1 MNSTGKAQIL
11 LSRFR
16 NIQWSKKTRKAIDA
30 LEALNKKLAA
40 LEALGL
46 PADTSID
53 DLEKEAGKV
62 AAGKVELEKLR
73 LMVGP
78 MEAAAV
84 PLILAD
90 IRAHIATEEKRHQE
104 AATAAGRARK
114 EADRLA
120 DEAKTAQLRAQ
131 EAAGIA
137 GSRAQSVAAL
147 RLELNRIESGAPLS
161 ARTAMVE
168 RALINTRRPA
178 TAGAAR

>member
-1 MNSTGKAQIL
+1 MNKTQVL

-16 NIQWSKKTRKAIDA
+16 GIEWSRKTRKAIDA
-30 LEALNKKLAA
+30 IETLNKKLAA

-84 PLILAD
+84 PLLLAD
-90 IRAHIATEEKRHQE
+90 IQAHIAHEEKKHRD
-104 AATAAGRARK
+104 AAVAAGRARK
-114 EADRLA
+114 EADKLEV
-120 DEAKTAQLRAQ
+120 EAKRAQMKAQ
-131 EAAGIA
+131 EAAAIA
-137 GSRAQSVAAL
+137 GSRSQAVSAL
-147 RLELNRIESGAPLS
+147 RLELQRIEGGGPLPARS
-161 ARTAMVE
+161 AMMEKFLVNVRTAQ
-168 RALINTRRPA
+168 
-178 TAGAAR
+178 AGAHR